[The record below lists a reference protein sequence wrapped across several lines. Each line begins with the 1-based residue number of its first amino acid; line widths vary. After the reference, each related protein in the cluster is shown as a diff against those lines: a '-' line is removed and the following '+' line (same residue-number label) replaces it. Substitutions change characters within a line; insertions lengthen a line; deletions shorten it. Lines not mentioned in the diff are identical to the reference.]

1 MVYLKS
7 LFCSCFSVLHCSFT
21 KFTKLFIHNA
31 QSLFPVIV
39 VLIVYYLS
47 THPPNLLSSS
57 GFEDY
62 HCCHW
67 VRGGIASGLATTGP
81 CAIALTVL
89 ISHPL
94 NGSHSRTF
102 I

>member
-1 MVYLKS
+1 MKNRKA
-7 LFCSCFSVLHCSFT
+7 FT
-21 KFTKLFIHNA
+21 KFTKLFIHNT

-57 GFEDY
+57 GFGDC
-62 HCCHW
+62 HRCHW

-94 NGSHSRTF
+94 NDSHSRTF